1 MERNNIT
8 SYIGIRITADLK
20 DRLDTVC
27 HEQER
32 SMTSVCKIFL
42 DRGVDT
48 YDPNNFLPQG
58 VDTNN
63 KSND

>member
-1 MERNNIT
+1 MENKP
-8 SYIGIRITADLK
+8 YIGIRIPADLK

-27 HEQER
+27 REQER

-42 DRGVDT
+42 EKGVDT

-58 VDTNN
+58 VDTKQNN
-63 KSND
+63 EQ

>member
-1 MERNNIT
+1 MENKP
-8 SYIGIRITADLK
+8 YIGIRIPADLK

-27 HEQER
+27 REQER

-42 DRGVDT
+42 GKGVDA

-58 VDTNN
+58 VDTDKQNN
-63 KSND
+63 E